1 MASHINA
8 MLLPHTG
15 NYANSHLR
23 TTNLTVTQN
32 DDRTKKGDMIFMSLS
47 YSEFSSLFSAKEDR
61 MRGLTWQHP
70 LSLNP
75 SNDWQRKETMCS
87 DAWPRPQETCA
98 ALLFQRWKCIHTHTH
113 TLRVC
118 RWPSLW
124 TLSSGFFLDQHT
136 LLQKTISSYTFINI
150 LGWHFTK

>member
-75 SNDWQRKETMCS
+75 SND
-87 DAWPRPQETCA
+87 
-98 ALLFQRWKCIHTHTH
+98 
-113 TLRVC
+113 
-118 RWPSLW
+118 
-124 TLSSGFFLDQHT
+124 
-136 LLQKTISSYTFINI
+136 
-150 LGWHFTK
+150 